1 MNSVITQTLKK
12 GGIGIFPTDTL
23 YGVVGRA
30 DNQKTVER
38 IYTVKGRR
46 PSKPLIILI
55 ASLSDLK
62 KFGVSNSLI
71 RTNKKILDTLWPGP
85 VSIILPVEKKALKKW
100 RYLHRGTNSLAFRM
114 PRKAAL
120 RNFLKRTGPLVAP
133 SANPEGEKPAETIA
147 EAKTY
152 FGSRVDFYLSG
163 GRKKGNPSTLISLA
177 TKKPTLLRG
186 ELSKRVTSLFL
197 SGEQM
202 GEAH

>member
-1 MNSVITQTLKK
+1 
-12 GGIGIFPTDTL
+12 
-23 YGVVGRA
+23 
-30 DNQKTVER
+30 
-38 IYTVKGRR
+38 
-46 PSKPLIILI
+46 
-55 ASLSDLK
+55 
-62 KFGVSNSLI
+62 
-71 RTNKKILDTLWPGP
+71 
-85 VSIILPVEKKALKKW
+85 
-100 RYLHRGTNSLAFRM
+100 M
-114 PRKAAL
+114 PRKATL

-147 EAKTY
+147 EAETY

-202 GEAH
+202 GEAR